1 MTSLITVVIATY
13 NWPEALNLC
22 LRSLEVQTDT
32 NFEIIIADDGSA
44 PVTRRV
50 VEEIGTFPVPIRYC
64 WHEDDGCRK
73 TVICN
78 RAMREARGDYFIF
91 LDADC
96 LVQPDFVARHRTL
109 AKKGHM
115 VTGSRVLLTEPI
127 TKGILA
133 DGSWDFYSFRNSIPL
148 LRLQG
153 GVNKILPVFL
163 KLGDAGWRNYREFV
177 WRRIKGCNMAC
188 WSDDAMAIGGYD
200 ETLLGWSH
208 EDADFVFRLQSN
220 GVIRKAGAFSTE
232 VFHLYHRVRDQSN
245 DAESKERLNSKILE
259 FKASLMAQQTRSKI
273 YRSLK
278 AIGGYRSGLRDLST
292 RHDEYLPDE
301 Q

>member
-1 MTSLITVVIATY
+1 MPSLISIIIATY

-22 LRSLEVQTDT
+22 LQSLREQTDT
-32 NFEIIIADDGSA
+32 DFEIIIADDGSE
-44 PVTRRV
+44 PTTRRV
-50 VEEIGTFPVPIRYC
+50 VDEIGAFSVPIRYC

-73 TVICN
+73 TIICN
-78 RAMREARGDYFIF
+78 RAMREAKGSYFIF

-96 LVQPDFVARHRTL
+96 LVQPDFVARHRKL

-115 VTGSRVLLTEPI
+115 VTGSRVLLSETL
-127 TKGILA
+127 TKEIIARKIWNFHGFSNRL
-133 DGSWDFYSFRNSIPL
+133 PL

-153 GVNKILPVFL
+153 GINKILPVLL
-163 KLGDAGWRNYREFV
+163 KLDDAVWRNYREFV

-188 WSDDAMAIGGYD
+188 WREDALAIGGYD

-208 EDADFVFRLQSN
+208 EDADFVFRLQDA

-245 DAESKERLNSKILE
+245 DAESKERLNKKIRE
-259 FKASLMAQQTRSKI
+259 QKAEPQSA
-273 YRSLK
+273 
-278 AIGGYRSGLRDLST
+278 
-292 RHDEYLPDE
+292 
-301 Q
+301 